1 MNANAPDS
9 MSGAFLFG
17 QNQNHRWTQMNTDE
31 IPDLASAPNT
41 RFLLKDETH
50 RIIGCAFEVLNE
62 IGHGFYEKIYENA
75 LVVEF
80 GLQGIVFEQQR
91 RYDILYKQNPV
102 GFYVPDLIAFGQV
115 IVDAKTIE
123 RITDEER
130 GKMLNYLKITGL
142 RVGLILNF
150 KHPKLEFERVVR

>member
-1 MNANAPDS
+1 
-9 MSGAFLFG
+9 
-17 QNQNHRWTQMNTDE
+17 MNTDE
-31 IPDLASAPNT
+31 MPDLAGGENS
-41 RFLLKDETH
+41 RYLLKEETH
-50 RIIGCAFEVLNE
+50 RIIGSAFEVLNE

-80 GLQGIVFEQQR
+80 GLQGIAWEQQR
-91 RYDILYKQNPV
+91 RYDVLYKKHPV
-102 GFYVPDLIAFGQV
+102 GFYIPDLIAFGQV

-123 RITDEER
+123 KITDEER

-150 KHPKLEFERVVR
+150 KHAKLEFERVVR

>member
-1 MNANAPDS
+1 
-9 MSGAFLFG
+9 
-17 QNQNHRWTQMNTDE
+17 MNTDNL
-31 IPDLASAPNT
+31 PDLANVQNT
-41 RFLLKDETH
+41 KFLLKEETH

-80 GLQGIVFEQQR
+80 GLQGIGFEQQR

-123 RITDEER
+123 MITDEER
-130 GKMLNYLKITGL
+130 GKMLNYLKVTGL

>member
-1 MNANAPDS
+1 
-9 MSGAFLFG
+9 
-17 QNQNHRWTQMNTDE
+17 MNTDE
-31 IPDLASAPNT
+31 MPDLANVQNT
-41 RFLLKDETH
+41 KFLLKEETH

-80 GLQGIVFEQQR
+80 GLQGIPCEQQR
-91 RYDILYKQNPV
+91 RFDVLYKKHPV
-102 GFYVPDLIAFGQV
+102 GSYVPDLIAFGQI

-123 RITDEER
+123 RITDEDR

>member
-1 MNANAPDS
+1 
-9 MSGAFLFG
+9 
-17 QNQNHRWTQMNTDE
+17 MNTDE
-31 IPDLASAPNT
+31 MPDLVNVQNT
-41 RFLLKDETH
+41 KFLLNEETH

-80 GLQGIVFEQQR
+80 GLQGIPCEQQR
-91 RYDILYKQNPV
+91 RFDVLYKKHPV
-102 GFYVPDLIAFGQV
+102 GFYVPDLIAFDQI

-123 RITDEER
+123 RISDEDR

>member
-1 MNANAPDS
+1 MNAD
-9 MSGAFLFG
+9 
-17 QNQNHRWTQMNTDE
+17 QK
-31 IPDLASAPNT
+31 PDLAAGENT

-62 IGHGFYEKIYENA
+62 LGHGLHEKIYENA

-80 GLQGIVFEQQR
+80 GLQCIPYEQQR
-91 RYDILYKQNPV
+91 RFDVLYKKHPV
-102 GFYVPDLIAFGQV
+102 GFYVPDLTAFGQV
-115 IVDAKTIE
+115 IVDTKTIE

-130 GKMLNYLKITGL
+130 GKMINYLKITGL

-150 KHPKLEFERVVR
+150 QHPKLEFERVVR

>member
-1 MNANAPDS
+1 
-9 MSGAFLFG
+9 
-17 QNQNHRWTQMNTDE
+17 MNTDE
-31 IPDLASAPNT
+31 MPDLTAGQNS
-41 RFLLKDETH
+41 RFLLKEETH

-62 IGHGFYEKIYENA
+62 IGCGFYEKIYENA
-75 LVVEF
+75 QVVEF
-80 GLQGIVFEQQR
+80 GLRGIPSEQQR
-91 RYDILYKQNPV
+91 RYDVLYKKQPV
-102 GFYVPDLIAFGQV
+102 GFYIPDLIAFGQV

-150 KHPKLEFERVVR
+150 KHAKLEFERVVR

>member
-1 MNANAPDS
+1 
-9 MSGAFLFG
+9 
-17 QNQNHRWTQMNTDE
+17 MNTDDT
-31 IPDLASAPNT
+31 PDLANVQNT
-41 RFLLKDETH
+41 KFLLKEETH

-75 LVVEF
+75 LVLEF
-80 GLQGIVFEQQR
+80 GLQGIPCIQQR
-91 RYDILYKQNPV
+91 RYDVFYKKHPV
-102 GFYVPDLIAFGQV
+102 GFYVPDLIAFDQI

-123 RITDEER
+123 HITDEDR
-130 GKMLNYLKITGL
+130 GKMLNYLKVTNL

>member
-1 MNANAPDS
+1 MFICVHLWFPIPAPI
-9 MSGAFLFG
+9 
-17 QNQNHRWTQMNTDE
+17 NTNE
-31 IPDLASAPNT
+31 MADLKAGGDT
-41 RFLLKDETH
+41 RFLLKEETH

-80 GLQGIVFEQQR
+80 GLQGIPFQQQR
-91 RYDILYKQNPV
+91 RYDVLYKKTPV
-102 GFYVPDLIAFGQV
+102 GLYVPDLIAFDQV

-123 RITDEER
+123 KITDEDR
-130 GKMLNYLKITGL
+130 GKMLNYLKVAGL

>member
-1 MNANAPDS
+1 
-9 MSGAFLFG
+9 
-17 QNQNHRWTQMNTDE
+17 MNTDNM
-31 IPDLASAPNT
+31 PDLANVQNT
-41 RFLLKDETH
+41 KFLLKEETH

-80 GLQGIVFEQQR
+80 GLQSIPCEQQR
-91 RYDILYKQNPV
+91 RFDVFYKQRPV
-102 GFYVPDLIAFGQV
+102 GFYIPDLIAFGQV
-115 IVDAKTIE
+115 IVDTKTIE
-123 RITDEER
+123 KITDEER

-150 KHPKLEFERVVR
+150 KHAKLEFERIVR